1 MNKRLFT
8 ILQYIFFFAL
18 GIFLAWWSIRDLG
31 KDDRSEIK
39 EALRHAR
46 YLLIIPVILV
56 LLVSHYLR
64 GIRWGLLIEPLG
76 HKPAKT
82 NTFLSVMI
90 GYLTNLAFP
99 RLGEVMR
106 CTVLA
111 RYEKNPVD
119 KLIGTVILERLIDAI
134 TLLFVFGITLA
145 IQPGIYSQLIDTF
158 FKSGSAGEKNNTGRI
173 ILIVIV
179 GLVFL
184 GVIAWMI
191 IKKKNLKDLVA
202 LFKRIV
208 RSVWQGVSA
217 IRHLK
222 KRMSF
227 IILSILIWCL
237 YLLSGYIGFFA
248 LEETSGY
255 GIKEAFSILSAG
267 SVGMI
272 VTPGGI
278 GAYAV
283 LIEKTMQLYGLQKG
297 FALAFGWLLWIV
309 QTGSILIAGVFSF
322 AYLPYFNNK
331 RNNEKS

>member
-1 MNKRLFT
+1 MKKRLFT
-8 ILQYIFFFAL
+8 ILQYIFFLAL
-18 GIFLAWWSIRDLG
+18 GIFLAWWSVRDLS
-31 KDDRSEIK
+31 KNDKSEIR
-39 EALRHAR
+39 EALKGAR
-46 YLLIIPVILV
+46 YLLIIPVLIIL
-56 LLVSHYLR
+56 LISHYLR
-64 GIRWGLLIEPLG
+64 GLRWRLLIEPLG
-76 HKPAKT
+76 YKPAKT
-82 NTFLSVMI
+82 NTFLSVLI

-106 CTVLA
+106 CTVLS
-111 RYEKNPVD
+111 RYEKIPVD

-134 TLLFVFGITLA
+134 TLLIVFGITLA
-145 IQPGIYSQLIDTF
+145 IQPGIYSQLIDAF
-158 FKSGSAGEKNNTGRI
+158 FKSDPTGEKNNTGRI
-173 ILIVIV
+173 ILIALA
-179 GLVFL
+179 GLV
-184 GVIAWMI
+184 VIAIVAWML
-191 IKKKNLKDLVA
+191 IKKKNFKDLVE
-202 LFKRIV
+202 LFKKIV

-222 KRMSF
+222 KRVPF

-248 LEETSGY
+248 LKETSGY

-283 LIEKTMQLYGLQKG
+283 LIEKTMQLYDLQKG
-297 FALAFGWLLWIV
+297 IALAFGWLLWLV